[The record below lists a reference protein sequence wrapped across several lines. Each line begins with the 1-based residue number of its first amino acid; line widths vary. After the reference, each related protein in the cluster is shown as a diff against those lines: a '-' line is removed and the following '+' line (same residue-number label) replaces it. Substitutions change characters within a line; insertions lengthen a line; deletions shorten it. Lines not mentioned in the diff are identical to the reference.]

1 MSIFCVDRG
10 SVIKCRQNGCV
21 VENNNNNNKDNVYG
35 AVVVTV

>member
-21 VENNNNNNKDNVYG
+21 VENNNNNKDNVYG